1 MLKLL
6 KCCQALYCQKILL
19 PGMAWAVGI
28 EQTHK
33 AIFDR
38 RIEVVGKESF
48 TMFQPDQCQHLFH
61 SQLIIPQCFY
71 QLKYSGIIG
80 RELVRFSL
88 WGTCGVS
95 SPAPAASGRSLS
107 VLRSQYGAAL
117 QWEDRSDTWRQKAVH
132 YRATRSS
139 VRYPD
144 WFQNKAIY
152 Q

>member
-1 MLKLL
+1 
-6 KCCQALYCQKILL
+6 
-19 PGMAWAVGI
+19 MAWAVGI

-80 RELVRFSL
+80 RELVRCL
-88 WGTCGVS
+88 
-95 SPAPAASGRSLS
+95 SGL
-107 VLRSQYGAAL
+107 LILIWNFDMKCLTQ
-117 QWEDRSDTWRQKAVH
+117 
-132 YRATRSS
+132 
-139 VRYPD
+139 
-144 WFQNKAIY
+144 
-152 Q
+152 